1 VKFTARIRVL
11 VRTQRTAWKIRE
23 QTLLRISLVV
33 VAIVA
38 AGNAAAQN
46 RPTRF
51 WNLTRNTISE
61 FYLAPAGTSNW
72 GPNQCKNDKDG
83 TVEHDERLRITNLP
97 SGTYDAKFADV
108 KGRICIVRGIRIETG
123 AIFTIDEK
131 DVGSCE
137 H

>member
-1 VKFTARIRVL
+1 MSRI
-11 VRTQRTAWKIRE
+11 I
-23 QTLLRISLVV
+23 LVV

-38 AGNAAAQN
+38 AAGSAAPQN

-83 TVEHDERLRITNLP
+83 TVEHDERLRITNVP
-97 SGTYDAKFADV
+97 SGAYDAKFTDV
-108 KGRICIVRGIRIETG
+108 TGRTCAVRDIKIEPG
-123 AIFTIDEK
+123 AIFTIEEK
-131 DVGSCE
+131 DLRSCQ